1 MEDMN
6 ASLLIPVSLEDIKDA
21 VFQMGKLKA
30 PGLDGFQGVF
40 YQPFWD
46 NLMADVNGIVQG
58 FM

>member
-1 MEDMN
+1 MN

-30 PGLDGFQGVF
+30 LGLDGFQGVF

-58 FM
+58 FI